1 MSDGSVIEIQSGY
14 GKAVQ
19 KQKKKIR
26 VAGLVTIFIVSIMAA
41 AFCDL
46 EFDNK
51 ATSIFVYLIYG
62 VAVLI
67 ITTIINVVWAMGLLK
82 KIESLNPLLEKDPDM
97 YMAELTDMVGNP
109 KSAML
114 KQILYLNRG
123 RAYVCKQDYQAAL
136 SEFENM
142 GDKIVLD
149 PRRKIMYRIMLA
161 LCYLNLDRKQEALA
175 IIEEQQGVLTE
186 LREKWDSLA
195 TSLLSLLE
203 EEKGQVETEE

>member
-1 MSDGSVIEIQSGY
+1 MSDGSAIEIQNGY

-26 VAGLVTIFIVSIMAA
+26 VVGLVTIFVVSIMAA

-51 ATSIFVYLIYG
+51 ATSILVYLIYG

-97 YMAELTDMVGNP
+97 YMAELTDMIGNP
-109 KSAML
+109 KSAIL
-114 KQILYLNRG
+114 KQILHLNRG
-123 RAYVCKQDYQAAL
+123 RAYVCKQKYQAAL
-136 SEFENM
+136 SEFENI

-161 LCYLNLDRKQEALA
+161 LCYMNLDRKQEAMS

-186 LREKWDSLA
+186 LREKGDSLA
-195 TSLLSLLE
+195 TSLLSVLD
-203 EEKGQVETEE
+203 EEKWQEEDE